1 MEACLDFLRV
11 YIYKHLLR
19 RVKIFTQYHGH
30 IYNSFL
36 FFNKFFRI
44 IVLKLPFADSKIWVS
59 LGNIFALFYTNQ
71 CYKLA
76 SPFLLNQK
84 PIYCT
89 YCETYA
95 SGIYKVCSFFSDGPI
110 FPIFFRLKMGKLR
123 GTVAAQGGHISFKI
137 CYTLDSYIENEF
149 KI

>member
-1 MEACLDFLRV
+1 MEACLDFLWV

-44 IVLKLPFADSKIWVS
+44 IVLKLHFADSKIWVS

-95 SGIYKVCSFFSDGPI
+95 SGIYVYKVYSFFFWWPHFSHFFSVWKWENLEAQLQSKGAI
-110 FPIFFRLKMGKLR
+110 FHLKS
-123 GTVAAQGGHISFKI
+123 V
-137 CYTLDSYIENEF
+137 TLLTLI
-149 KI
+149 

>member
-1 MEACLDFLRV
+1 MGPFKNVWLWTFILLIPKFGFLLE
-11 YIYKHLLR
+11 IYLH
-19 RVKIFTQYHGH
+19 
-30 IYNSFL
+30 
-36 FFNKFFRI
+36 
-44 IVLKLPFADSKIWVS
+44 
-59 LGNIFALFYTNQ
+59 FYTNQ

-95 SGIYKVCSFFSDGPI
+95 SGIYKVYSFFSDGPI

-149 KI
+149 KIWLLKKLLTMLVSSQLCVSYPLAAVLLYRTLIAI

>member
-44 IVLKLPFADSKIWVS
+44 IVLKLHFADSKIWVS
-59 LGNIFALFYTNQ
+59 FGNIFALFYTNQ

-95 SGIYKVCSFFSDGPI
+95 SGIYKVYKLFFLMAPFFPFFSVWKWENLEALQRKGAI
-110 FPIFFRLKMGKLR
+110 FHLKS
-123 GTVAAQGGHISFKI
+123 V
-137 CYTLDSYIENEF
+137 TLLTLI
-149 KI
+149 

>member
-1 MEACLDFLRV
+1 MKACLDFLWV

-59 LGNIFALFYTNQ
+59 FGNIFALFYTNQ

-95 SGIYKVCSFFSDGPI
+95 SGIAIVYIAGRQVFFSDGPI
-110 FPIFFRLKMGKLR
+110 FPVFFRLKMGKLR
-123 GTVAAQGGHISFKI
+123 GTVAEQGAIFHLKI
-137 CYTLDSYIENEF
+137 CYSWLYRI
-149 KI
+149 